1 MESKGKKPI
10 KRRRRAKFK
19 FEVRIVPLDAYPDL
33 KINPM
38 NSWTE
43 ASDEER
49 LKGVVEGL
57 AAIIIDSKKAA

>member
-1 MESKGKKPI
+1 MDKNPDRPKKC
-10 KRRRRAKFK
+10 RRRTKFT
-19 FEVRIVPLDAYPDL
+19 FEIQIVPLDAYPDL

-57 AAIIIDSKKAA
+57 AAIIIEGRKGA

>member
-1 MESKGKKPI
+1 MDKDPNRPI
-10 KRRRRAKFK
+10 KRRRRTKFT

-43 ASDEER
+43 ASDDER
-49 LKGVVEGL
+49 LNGVVEGL
-57 AAIIIDSKKAA
+57 AAIIMDSKKAA

>member
-1 MESKGKKPI
+1 MDKSPDRPKKQ
-10 KRRRRAKFK
+10 RRRTKFT
-19 FEVRIVPLDAYPDL
+19 FEVQIVPLDAYPDL

-43 ASDEER
+43 SSDEER